1 MKGELHMTKTLV
13 AIEVDLASSMAI
25 RYACDLG
32 NLIPMEL
39 YPVYVKAPPPE
50 VPATGTGWV
59 RHTWE
64 RQIVEMGQEEIQEML
79 ASEQETCPLLQAPRV
94 IYGDRDYELLKI
106 AGHEPF
112 DLYVEGAPYPF
123 NTVNIHRRLN
133 SKFYQKLA
141 CPLIWLRVLRKIHQ
155 AVVVCPDLMNARAAL
170 RAVSKLWAGCTVP
183 LHLALPPM
191 EGYGGPG
198 DALRQEAR
206 NAMENLEAANCVVQV
221 KEVAD
226 WSAGGP
232 DPALLKDYGLVAVAL
247 ERTAKKDDIRLQ
259 WLAQVKNPLMLVLY

>member
-1 MKGELHMTKTLV
+1 MLKTLV

-25 RYACDLG
+25 RYACNLG

-64 RQIVEMGQEEIQEML
+64 RQIVEMGREEIQEML
-79 ASEQETCPLLQAPRV
+79 ASEQDSCPLLQAPRV
-94 IYGDRDYELLKI
+94 IYGDREYELLKI
-106 AGHEPF
+106 VGQESF
-112 DLYVEGAPYPF
+112 DLYIEGAPYPF
-123 NTVNIHRRLN
+123 SPATIQRRLN

-141 CPLIWLRVLRKIHQ
+141 SPLIWLRVLRKIHQ
-155 AVVVCPDLMNARAAL
+155 ALVVCPDLASARAVLPAFG
-170 RAVSKLWAGCTVP
+170 KLWSGCSTPV
-183 LHLALPPM
+183 HLALPPQ
-191 EGYGGPG
+191 EGYGGAG
-198 DALRQEAR
+198 DALRDEAR
-206 NAMENLEAANCVVQV
+206 KALAAMEAAGSTVEV

-232 DPALLKDYGLVAVAL
+232 DPAKLKDYGLVVVAL
-247 ERTAKKDDIRLQ
+247 ERVVKKDLFRLN

>member
-1 MKGELHMTKTLV
+1 MFKTLV

-64 RQIVEMGQEEIQEML
+64 REIVEMGTEEIQEML
-79 ASEQETCPLLQAPRV
+79 ASEQDSCPLLQAPRV
-94 IYGDRDYELLKI
+94 IYGDRGYELLKI
-106 AGHEPF
+106 VGQESF

-123 NTVNIHRRLN
+123 NPVNIQRRLT

-141 CPLIWLRVLRKIHQ
+141 SPLIWLRVLRKIRQ
-155 AVVVCPDLMNARAAL
+155 ALVVCPDLAST
-170 RAVSKLWAGCTVP
+170 RAVLPAFSKLWRGCSTPVD
-183 LHLALPPM
+183 LALPPQ
-191 EGYGGPG
+191 EGNGGPG
-198 DALRQEAR
+198 GALRDEAR
-206 NAMENLEAANCVVQV
+206 EALAAMESAGGKVEV
-221 KEVAD
+221 KELAD

-232 DPALLKDYGLVAVAL
+232 DPAGLKDYGLVVVAL
-247 ERTAKKDDIRLQ
+247 ERAVKKDHIRLN

>member
-1 MKGELHMTKTLV
+1 MTKTLV

-32 NLIPMEL
+32 KLFPLEL

-50 VPATGTGWV
+50 VPVTGTGWV

-64 RQIVEMGQEEIQEML
+64 REIVAMGREEIQEML
-79 ASEQETCPLLQAPRV
+79 ASEQETCPRLQEPRV
-94 IYGDRDYELLKI
+94 IYGDRDYELLKLVTQ
-106 AGHEPF
+106 EPF
-112 DLYVEGAPYPF
+112 DLYVEGAPFPF
-123 NTVNIHRRLN
+123 NPLNIQRRLH

-155 AVVVCPDLMNARAAL
+155 AMVVCPDLIGAQIAL
-170 RAVSKLWAGCTVP
+170 RAINKLWTDCPVP
-183 LHLALPPM
+183 LHLALPPAA
-191 EGYGGPG
+191 GDGGPG
-198 DALRQEAR
+198 DAVRQEAQ
-206 NAMENLEAANCVVQV
+206 NAMETLAAAGCTVEVM
-221 KEVAD
+221 EVAD

-232 DPALLKDYGLVAVAL
+232 APALLKDYGLVALAL
-247 ERTAKKDDIRLQ
+247 EREVKKDHIRLQ

>member
-1 MKGELHMTKTLV
+1 MFKTLV

-64 RQIVEMGQEEIQEML
+64 REIVEMGTEEIQEML
-79 ASEQETCPLLQAPRV
+79 ASEQESCPLLQAPRV
-94 IYGDRDYELLKI
+94 IYGDREYELLKI
-106 AGHEPF
+106 MGQESF

-123 NTVNIHRRLN
+123 NPLTIQRRLA

-141 CPLIWLRVLRKIHQ
+141 SPLIWLRVLRKIRQ
-155 AVVVCPDLMNARAAL
+155 ALVVCPDLASARAVLPAF
-170 RAVSKLWAGCTVP
+170 SKLWRGCSIP
-183 LHLALPPM
+183 MDLALPPQ

-198 DALRQEAR
+198 EALRDEAR
-206 NAMENLEAANCVVQV
+206 EALAAMESAGGKVEV
-221 KEVAD
+221 KELAD

-232 DPALLKDYGLVAVAL
+232 NPAGLKDYGLVVVAL
-247 ERTAKKDDIRLQ
+247 ERAVKKDHVRLN
-259 WLAQVKNPLMLVLY
+259 WLAQVKNPLMLLLY

>member
-1 MKGELHMTKTLV
+1 MTKTLV

-25 RYACDLG
+25 RYTCDLG

-39 YPVYVKAPPPE
+39 FPVYVKAPPPE

-64 RQIVEMGQEEIQEML
+64 RQIVELGQEEIHEML
-79 ASEQETCPLLQAPRV
+79 ASEQESCPLLQEPQV

-106 AGHEPF
+106 VGQETF

-123 NTVNIHRRLN
+123 NPGNIQRRLH

-155 AVVVCPDLMNARAAL
+155 AVVVCPDLPGARAVLPAME
-170 RAVSKLWAGCTVP
+170 KLWDGCSVP
-183 LHLALPPM
+183 VHLALPPQ
-191 EGYGGPG
+191 EGLRGPG
-198 DALRQEAR
+198 DALREEAR
-206 NAMENLEAANCVVQV
+206 KALATMGAAGCAVEV

-226 WSAGGP
+226 WSSGGP

-247 ERTAKKDDIRLQ
+247 ERASKKDHVRLQ

>member
-1 MKGELHMTKTLV
+1 MIKTLV

-50 VPATGTGWV
+50 VPVTGTGWV

-64 RQIVEMGQEEIQEML
+64 RQIVEMGREEIHEML
-79 ASEQETCPLLQAPRV
+79 GAEQGTGPRLQEPRV

-106 AGHEPF
+106 VGQEPF

-123 NTVNIHRRLN
+123 NLTNIQRRLHH
-133 SKFYQKLA
+133 KFYQKLA

-155 AVVVCPDLMNARAAL
+155 AVVVCPDLAGARAILPAME
-170 RAVSKLWAGCTVP
+170 KLWAGCNTP
-183 LHLALPPM
+183 LHLALPPQ

-198 DALRQEAR
+198 DALRDEAR
-206 NAMENLEAANCVVQV
+206 KALATMEAAGCAVEV

-226 WSAGGP
+226 WSSGGP
-232 DPALLKDYGLVAVAL
+232 DPAMLKDYGLLAVPL
-247 ERTAKKDDIRLQ
+247 ERNVKKDHICLQ

>member
-1 MKGELHMTKTLV
+1 MLKTLV
-13 AIEVDLASSMAI
+13 AIEVDLASSFAI

-50 VPATGTGWV
+50 VPVTGTGWV

-64 RQIVEMGQEEIQEML
+64 REIVEMGTEEIQEML
-79 ASEQETCPLLQAPRV
+79 ASEQESCPMLQQPRV
-94 IYGDRDYELLKI
+94 IYGDRDYELVKI
-106 AGHEPF
+106 ESQEAF

-123 NTVNIHRRLN
+123 TPVNIQRRLH

-141 CPLIWLRVLRKIHQ
+141 CPLIWLRGLRKVHQ
-155 AVVVCPDLMNARAAL
+155 ALVVCPDLAGARMVLSAMQ
-170 RAVSKLWAGCTVP
+170 KLWAGCSIP
-183 LHLALPPM
+183 LHLALPPQ

-206 NAMENLEAANCVVQV
+206 KVMAAMEAAGCTVEV

-226 WSAGGP
+226 WSSGGP
-232 DPALLKDYGLVAVAL
+232 APSTLKDYGLVSVPLPRAV
-247 ERTAKKDDIRLQ
+247 KKDDIRLQ
-259 WLAQVKNPLMLVLY
+259 WLAQVKNPLMLVPH

>member
-1 MKGELHMTKTLV
+1 MLKTLV

-64 RQIVEMGQEEIQEML
+64 RQIVEMGTEEIQEML
-79 ASEQETCPLLQAPRV
+79 ASEQDSCPLLQEPRV
-94 IYGDRDYELLKI
+94 IYGDREYELLKI
-106 AGHEPF
+106 VGQERF

-123 NTVNIHRRLN
+123 TPLNIQRRLH

-141 CPLIWLRVLRKIHQ
+141 SPLIWLRVLRKIHQ
-155 AVVVCPDLMNARAAL
+155 AMVVCPDTGSARALLPAFG
-170 RAVSKLWAGCTVP
+170 KLWRGCSTPV
-183 LHLALPPM
+183 HLALPPQA
-191 EGYGGPG
+191 GYGGAG
-198 DALRQEAR
+198 DDLREEAR
-206 NAMENLEAANCVVQV
+206 KALEAMEAAGATVEV

-232 DPALLKDYGLVAVAL
+232 DPAMLKGYGLVAVAL
-247 ERTAKKDDIRLQ
+247 ERAVKRDHVRLN
-259 WLAQVKNPLMLVLY
+259 WLTQVKNPLMLVLY

>member
-1 MKGELHMTKTLV
+1 MLKTLV
-13 AIEVDLASSMAI
+13 AIEVDLASSFAI

-50 VPATGTGWV
+50 VPVTGTGWV

-64 RQIVEMGQEEIQEML
+64 REIVEMGKEEIQEML
-79 ASEQETCPLLQAPRV
+79 ASEQESCPMLQTPRV
-94 IYGDRDYELLKI
+94 IYGDRDHELVKI
-106 AGHEPF
+106 EAQESY

-123 NTVNIHRRLN
+123 NPATIQRRLH
-133 SKFYQKLA
+133 STFYQKLA
-141 CPLIWLRVLRKIHQ
+141 CPLIWLRVLRQIHQ
-155 AVVVCPDLMNARAAL
+155 VLVICPDLAGT
-170 RAVSKLWAGCTVP
+170 RAVLPAMQKLWAGCSTP
-183 LHLALPPM
+183 LHLALPPR

-198 DALRQEAR
+198 DALREEAR
-206 NAMENLEAANCVVQV
+206 KFLAAMEATGCAVEV

-232 DPALLKDYGLVAVAL
+232 APSALKDYGLVAVPLPRAVKTDHVL
-247 ERTAKKDDIRLQ
+247 LS
-259 WLAQVKNPLMLVLY
+259 WLAQVKNPLMLVPY

>member
-1 MKGELHMTKTLV
+1 MLKTLV

-32 NLIPMEL
+32 NLIPTEL

-64 RQIVEMGQEEIQEML
+64 RQIVEMGTEEIQEML
-79 ASEQETCPLLQAPRV
+79 ASEQDSCPLLQAPRV
-94 IYGDRDYELLKI
+94 IYGDREYELLKI
-106 AGHEPF
+106 VGQESF

-123 NTVNIHRRLN
+123 NPVNIQRRLH

-141 CPLIWLRVLRKIHQ
+141 SPLIWLRVLRKIHL
-155 AVVVCPDLMNARAAL
+155 ALVVCPDLVSARAVLPAFG
-170 RAVSKLWAGCTVP
+170 KLWSGCSTPV
-183 LHLALPPM
+183 HLALPPQ
-191 EGYGGPG
+191 EGYGGSG
-198 DALRQEAR
+198 DALRDEAR
-206 NAMENLEAANCVVQV
+206 KALAAMEAAGGTVEV

-226 WSAGGP
+226 WSTGGP
-232 DPALLKDYGLVAVAL
+232 DPTMLKDYGLVAVAL
-247 ERTAKKDDIRLQ
+247 ERAVKKDHVRLQ
-259 WLAQVKNPLMLVLY
+259 WLAQVKNPLLLVLY

>member
-1 MKGELHMTKTLV
+1 MLKTLV
-13 AIEVDLASSMAI
+13 AIEVDLASSFAI

-50 VPATGTGWV
+50 VPVTGTGWV

-64 RQIVEMGQEEIQEML
+64 REIVEMGKEEIHEML
-79 ASEQETCPLLQAPRV
+79 ASEQETCPMLQEPRV
-94 IYGDRDYELLKI
+94 IYGDRDYELVKI
-106 AGHEPF
+106 ESQEAF

-123 NTVNIHRRLN
+123 TPANIQRRLH

-141 CPLIWLRVLRKIHQ
+141 CPLIWLRALRKVHQ
-155 AVVVCPDLMNARAAL
+155 ALVVCPDLAGARMVLSAMQ
-170 RAVSKLWAGCTVP
+170 KLWAGCSTP
-183 LHLALPPM
+183 LHLALPPQ

-198 DALRQEAR
+198 DALRDEAR
-206 NAMENLEAANCVVQV
+206 KVLAAMEAAGCTVEV

-226 WSAGGP
+226 WSSGGP
-232 DPALLKDYGLVAVAL
+232 DPATFKDYGLVAVPLPRAV
-247 ERTAKKDDIRLQ
+247 KKDDIRLQ
-259 WLAQVKNPLMLVLY
+259 WLAQVKNPLMLVPY

>member
-1 MKGELHMTKTLV
+1 MIKTLV

-39 YPVYVKAPPPE
+39 FPVYVKSPSPE

-64 RQIVEMGQEEIQEML
+64 RQIVELGKEEIHEML
-79 ASEQETCPLLQAPRV
+79 ASEQETCPLLQEPRV
-94 IYGDRDYELLKI
+94 IYGDRDYELTKI
-106 AGHEPF
+106 VGQEVF

-123 NTVNIHRRLN
+123 NQATIQRRLHA
-133 SKFYQKLA
+133 KFYQKFS

-155 AVVVCPDLMNARAAL
+155 ALVVCPDVAGAK
-170 RAVSKLWAGCTVP
+170 AVLPAISKLWAGCAIPV
-183 LHLALPPM
+183 HLALPPQ

-206 NAMENLEAANCVVQV
+206 KALATMEAAGCAVEV
-221 KEVAD
+221 KAVAD
-226 WSAGGP
+226 WTSGGP
-232 DPALLKDYGLVAVAL
+232 DPAMLKDYGLVAVPL
-247 ERTAKKDDIRLQ
+247 ERAVKKDHIRLQ

>member
-1 MKGELHMTKTLV
+1 MTKTLV

-32 NLIPMEL
+32 HLFPMEL

-50 VPATGTGWV
+50 VPVTGSGWV

-64 RQIVEMGQEEIQEML
+64 REIVAMGREEIQEML
-79 ASEQETCPLLQAPRV
+79 ASEQESCPRLQEPRV
-94 IYGDRDYELLKI
+94 IYGDRDYELLKLV
-106 AGHEPF
+106 GQETY
-112 DLYVEGAPYPF
+112 DLYVEGAPFPF
-123 NTVNIHRRLN
+123 NPLNIQRRLH

-155 AVVVCPDLMNARAAL
+155 AVVVCPDLVGAQIAL
-170 RAVSKLWAGCTVP
+170 RAINKLWSNCPVP
-183 LHLALPPM
+183 LHLALPPA
-191 EGYGGPG
+191 GAGGPG
-198 DALRQEAR
+198 DAVRQEAQ
-206 NAMENLEAANCVVQV
+206 NALEALTATGCTVEIM
-221 KEVAD
+221 EVAD

-232 DPALLKDYGLVAVAL
+232 TPDLLKDYGLVAVAL
-247 ERTAKKDDIRLQ
+247 EREVKKDHIRLQ

>member
-1 MKGELHMTKTLV
+1 MLKTLV
-13 AIEVDLASSMAI
+13 AIEVDLASSFAI

-50 VPATGTGWV
+50 VPVTGTGWV

-64 RQIVEMGQEEIQEML
+64 REIVEMGKEEIEEML
-79 ASEQETCPLLQAPRV
+79 ASEQESCPMLQQPRV
-94 IYGDRDYELLKI
+94 IYGDRDYELVKI
-106 AGHEPF
+106 ESQEAF

-123 NTVNIHRRLN
+123 TPANIQRRLHA
-133 SKFYQKLA
+133 KFYQKLA
-141 CPLIWLRVLRKIHQ
+141 CPLVWLRALRKVHQ
-155 AVVVCPDLMNARAAL
+155 AMVVCADLTGARMAL
-170 RAVSKLWAGCTVP
+170 SALQKLWSRCSTP
-183 LHLALPPM
+183 LHLALPPQ

-198 DALRQEAR
+198 DALREEAR
-206 NAMENLEAANCVVQV
+206 KVLAAMEAAGCTLEV

-226 WSAGGP
+226 WSSGGP
-232 DPALLKDYGLVAVAL
+232 DPATLKDYGLVAVPLPRAV
-247 ERTAKKDDIRLQ
+247 KKDDIRLQ

>member
-1 MKGELHMTKTLV
+1 MIKTLV

-64 RQIVEMGQEEIQEML
+64 REVVEMGTEEIQGML
-79 ASEQETCPLLQAPRV
+79 ASEQDTCPTLQPPRV
-94 IYGDRDYELLKI
+94 IYGDRDYELARIEGQEK
-106 AGHEPF
+106 F
-112 DLYVEGAPYPF
+112 NLYIEGAPYPF
-123 NTVNIHRRLN
+123 NSITIQRRLLT
-133 SKFYQKLA
+133 KFYQKLA

-155 AVVVCPDLMNARAAL
+155 VLVVCPDLAGARAVL
-170 RAVSKLWAGCTVP
+170 PVISNLWGGCAIPV
-183 LHLALPPM
+183 HLALPPQ
-191 EGYGGPG
+191 EEHG
-198 DALRQEAR
+198 DAAALWEEAR
-206 NAMENLEAANCVVQV
+206 KVLAALEAAGCTIDV

-226 WSAGGP
+226 WSSGGP
-232 DPALLKDYGLVAVAL
+232 DQARLKDYGLVAVAL
-247 ERTAKKDDIRLQ
+247 ERAIKKDNVRLN

>member
-1 MKGELHMTKTLV
+1 MLKTLV

-39 YPVYVKAPPPE
+39 FPVYVKAPPPE

-64 RQIVEMGQEEIQEML
+64 REIVAMGKEEIEAML
-79 ASEQETCPLLQAPRV
+79 SSEQETCPLLREPRV
-94 IYGDRDYELLKI
+94 IYGDRDYEMLKI
-106 AGHEPF
+106 VNQETF
-112 DLYVEGAPYPF
+112 SLYVEGAPYPF
-123 NTVNIHRRLN
+123 NPASIQRRLH

-155 AVVVCPDLMNARAAL
+155 ALVVCPDLAGT
-170 RAVSKLWAGCTVP
+170 RAVLPALQKLWAGCSIPV
-183 LHLALPPM
+183 HLAVPP
-191 EGYGGPG
+191 PAAAG
-198 DALRQEAR
+198 DALRDEVVKAQADLAEAGC
-206 NAMENLEAANCVVQV
+206 NVEV

-226 WSAGGP
+226 WSEGGP
-232 DPALLKDYGLVAVAL
+232 APALLKDYGLVALAL
-247 ERTAKKDDIRLQ
+247 ERTVKKDHVRLP

>member
-1 MKGELHMTKTLV
+1 MLKTLV
-13 AIEVDLASSMAI
+13 AIEVDLASSFAI

-50 VPATGTGWV
+50 VPVTGTGWV

-64 RQIVEMGQEEIQEML
+64 REIVEMGKEEIQEML
-79 ASEQETCPLLQAPRV
+79 ASEQESCPMLQTPRV
-94 IYGDRDYELLKI
+94 IYGDRDYELVKI
-106 AGHEPF
+106 EGQESF

-123 NTVNIHRRLN
+123 NPATIQRRLH

-141 CPLIWLRVLRKIHQ
+141 CPLIWLRVLRQVHQ
-155 AVVVCPDLMNARAAL
+155 VLVVCPDLSGARAVLPAMQ
-170 RAVSKLWAGCTVP
+170 KLWAGCSTPV
-183 LHLALPPM
+183 HLALPPQ

-198 DALRQEAR
+198 DALREEAR
-206 NAMENLEAANCVVQV
+206 KVLADMEAAGCTVEV

-226 WSAGGP
+226 WSSGGP
-232 DPALLKDYGLVAVAL
+232 APATLKDYGLVAVPLPRAV
-247 ERTAKKDDIRLQ
+247 KKDHVRLN
-259 WLAQVKNPLMLVLY
+259 WLARVKNPLMLVPY

>member
-1 MKGELHMTKTLV
+1 MLKTLV

-39 YPVYVKAPPPE
+39 FPVYVKAPPPE

-64 RQIVEMGQEEIQEML
+64 REIVAMGKEEIEEML
-79 ASEQETCPLLQAPRV
+79 SSEQETCPLLRDPRV
-94 IYGDRDYELLKI
+94 IYGDREYEMLKI
-106 AGHEPF
+106 VSQETF
-112 DLYVEGAPYPF
+112 SLYVEGAPYPF
-123 NTVNIHRRLN
+123 NPASIHRRLH

-155 AVVVCPDLMNARAAL
+155 ALVVCPDAPGARAVLLAL
-170 RAVSKLWAGCTVP
+170 QKLWVGCSIPV
-183 LHLALPPM
+183 HLAVPPLA
-191 EGYGGPG
+191 GAG
-198 DALRQEAR
+198 DALRDEVRKALA
-206 NAMENLEAANCVVQV
+206 AMEEAGCNVEM

-232 DPALLKDYGLVAVAL
+232 APALLKDYGLVALPL
-247 ERTAKKDDIRLQ
+247 ERAVKKDHDRLQ
-259 WLAQVKNPLMLVLY
+259 WLAQVKSPMMLVLY

>member
-1 MKGELHMTKTLV
+1 MTKTLV

-64 RQIVEMGQEEIQEML
+64 REVVEMGTEEIQEML
-79 ASEQETCPLLQAPRV
+79 ASEQDTCPTLQPARV
-94 IYGDRDYELLKI
+94 IYGDRDYELAKI
-106 AGHEPF
+106 EGHEKF
-112 DLYVEGAPYPF
+112 NLYVEGAPYPF
-123 NTVNIHRRLN
+123 NATTIQRRLLA
-133 SKFYQKLA
+133 KFYQKLA
-141 CPLIWLRVLRKIHQ
+141 CPLVWLRVLRKIHQ
-155 AVVVCPDLMNARAAL
+155 VLVVCPDLAGARVAL
-170 RAVSKLWAGCTVP
+170 PAISNLWSGCSIPV
-183 LHLALPPM
+183 HLALPPQ
-191 EGYGGPG
+191 EEQG
-198 DALRQEAR
+198 DSSAALWEEAR
-206 NAMENLEAANCVVQV
+206 KVLAAMEATGCSVEA

-226 WSAGGP
+226 WSSGGP
-232 DPALLKDYGLVAVAL
+232 DQTMLKDYGLVAVAL
-247 ERTAKKDDIRLQ
+247 ERAVKKDNVRLS

>member
-1 MKGELHMTKTLV
+1 MPKTLV

-39 YPVYVKAPPPE
+39 YPVYVKEPPPE

-64 RQIVEMGQEEIQEML
+64 REIVEMGQEEIHEML
-79 ASEQETCPLLQAPRV
+79 ASEQETCPLLQKPRV

-106 AGHEPF
+106 MDQETF

-123 NTVNIHRRLN
+123 NPMSIQRRLH
-133 SKFYQKLA
+133 SRFYQKLS
-141 CPLIWLRVLRKIHQ
+141 CPLVWLRVLRKIHQ
-155 AVVVCPDLMNARAAL
+155 ALVVCPDFPSAQAL
-170 RAVSKLWAGCTVP
+170 LGPIRKLWAGCTIP
-183 LHLALPPM
+183 LHLALPPQKVH
-191 EGYGGPG
+191 GGAG

-206 NAMENLEAANCVVQV
+206 KTLEALEAAGSSVEV

-226 WSAGGP
+226 WSSGGP
-232 DPALLKDYGLVAVAL
+232 DPAMLKDYGLVAIAL
-247 ERTAKKDDIRLQ
+247 ERAVKKDDIRLQ
-259 WLAQVKNPLMLVLY
+259 WLAQVKNPLVLVLY